1 MLTKRDLI
9 DEFQDIVKQEI
20 KNHNDSILATNVSIN
35 RLEKMIYDLISEV
48 DARFIKLKNDENN
61 RSKETTEKSKEITD
75 CIGIVQRK
83 VSEVKPILN
92 SFSEMVTNDILKKLD
107 KEEFWKEIEHLKLLF
122 DKKIEFIGGQLE
134 KERSLSVEESKVIRR
149 QIDNTAC
156 YLYDFS
162 NKVDSQL
169 KEIKESF
176 EKKIELMRVEKEGFL
191 REISVLKKQNFV
203 FEKTIEDLYS
213 QINKGI

>member
-1 MLTKRDLI
+1 MLTRRDLI

-20 KNHNDSILATNVSIN
+20 KNHNDSILATNIAIN
-35 RLEKMIYDLISEV
+35 RLEKMILDLIAEV
-48 DARFIKLKNDENN
+48 DARFVKLKNDGNN
-61 RSKETTEKSKEITD
+61 KSEQTLYKSKEMIE
-75 CIGIVQRK
+75 CIDRVQKK
-83 VSEVKPILN
+83 VSEVNPVLK
-92 SFSEMVTNDILKKLD
+92 SFSAMVTNDISKKID

-122 DKKIEFIGGQLE
+122 DRRVESINGQLE

-149 QIDNTAC
+149 QIDKTAC

-162 NKVDSQL
+162 NRVDTEL

-176 EKKIELMRVEKEGFL
+176 EKKIELMRIEKEGFL
-191 REISVLKKQNFV
+191 REITVLKKQNFV

-213 QINKGI
+213 QINKQ